1 MSTFVNLLEIVYP
14 IGSIYCSKNDISPA
28 TLFGGTWSQIKGAVL
43 SATGGN
49 GFADAGSNGGSLKIN
64 NYHLPEHKHFVRAAT
79 SAESVDSTK
88 DNYLGMWDTNAAS
101 GSQWKLA
108 SFGGSGAS
116 QWVYAAEL
124 TGVGEEHNK
133 DFIPYHYSINV
144 WVRTS

>member
-79 SAESVDSTK
+79 SADSVDSAK
-88 DNYLGMWDTNAAS
+88 DNYLGMWNTNAAS

-108 SFGGSGAS
+108 SFGDSGAS
-116 QWVYAAEL
+116 EWVYAAEL

>member
-1 MSTFVNLLEIVYP
+1 MSIFINLLEVIYP
-14 IGSIYCSKNDISPA
+14 VGSIYCSENSISPA
-28 TLFGGTWSQIKGAVL
+28 TLFGGTWSQIKGAIL

-49 GFADAGSNGGSLKIN
+49 GFAPAGSSGGSLKIN

-79 SAESVDSTK
+79 SAEHIEDVE
-88 DNYLGMWDTNAAS
+88 DNYLGMWNTNAAS

-108 SFGGSGAS
+108 SFGGSGAT

-124 TGVGEEHNK
+124 TGIGKEHNK
-133 DFIPYHYSINV
+133 DFIPYHYSVNV

>member
-1 MSTFVNLLEIVYP
+1 MSTFINLLEIIYP
-14 IGSIYCSKNDISPA
+14 VGSIYCSENNISPA

-49 GFADAGSNGGSLKIN
+49 GFASAGYNGGSLKIN
-64 NYHLPEHKHFVRAAT
+64 DYHLPEHKHRVRAA
-79 SAESVDSTK
+79 ASVGQVENTE

-116 QWVYAAEL
+116 QWVYAAEF
-124 TGVGEEHNK
+124 TGVDGEHNR
-133 DFIPYHYSINV
+133 DFIPYHHSINV